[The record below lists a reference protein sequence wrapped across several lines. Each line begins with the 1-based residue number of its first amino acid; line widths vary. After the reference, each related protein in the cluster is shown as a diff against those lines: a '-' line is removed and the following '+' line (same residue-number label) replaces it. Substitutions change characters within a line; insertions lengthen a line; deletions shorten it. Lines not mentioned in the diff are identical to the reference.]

1 MKMIYKYPITV
12 ADRFALSM
20 PQGAQVLTVQ
30 SQREVPCI
38 WALVDPSEPEGL
50 YEFALVGT
58 GHKREDLDGMPYLG
72 TVQLLGGDLI
82 FHVFGPANS

>member
-1 MKMIYKYPITV
+1 MKMICKYPITV
-12 ADRFALSM
+12 RDRFVLVM
-20 PQGAQVLTVQ
+20 PQGARVLTVQ

-38 WALVDPSEPEGL
+38 WALVDPSEPERL

-72 TVQLLGGDLI
+72 TVQLLDGGLI
-82 FHVFGPANS
+82 LHVFGPAKS

>member
-1 MKMIYKYPITV
+1 MKTIYKYPIKA

-20 PQGAQVLTVQ
+20 PQGARVLTVQ
-30 SQREVPCI
+30 SQREVPCV
-38 WALVDPSEPEGL
+38 WALVDPSEPERL
-50 YEFALVGT
+50 YDFALVGT
-58 GHKREDLDGMPYLG
+58 GHKREDLDGMSYLG